1 MSLLPWARRLATL
14 QHTSPLIASIDNL
27 LKATAVSCTNALLS
41 GSSSPRASRLQ
52 HVKWHSAMPLP
63 QPHSDDEGS
72 CDTYQNGAPSILNR
86 LKWRET
92 LPSVEEVAKR
102 LRTLPPSSPR
112 GAVSSSK
119 IDKNRIGNQEEPTP
133 LSWQDIVQK
142 ARAAQAVGLLPEPTS
157 SVLTDTFGR
166 QHTYLRISLTEKC
179 NLRCLYCMPE
189 EGVDLSGKNELL
201 SVEEMH
207 RLASLF
213 ASAGVTK
220 IRLTGGEPTLRK
232 DLVDIVRS
240 ISSIKGIKDVGLTS
254 NGVTLGKNLE
264 ELKNA
269 GLNLL
274 NISLD
279 TLRPDRFEAM
289 TRRKGHS
296 RVLDTIYKAIELGYS
311 PVKVNVVVMRGV
323 NEDEISDFVE
333 LTKNS
338 SINVRFIEYMPFD
351 GNVWSSSK
359 MVPYKE
365 MMERAGA
372 KFGGAQ
378 ALERCMDASGEVAKN
393 YRLPGH
399 QGEISFISSMT
410 SKFCGECNR
419 VRLMADGNL
428 KVCLFGANE
437 VSLRD
442 ALRGGA
448 SDDDLHAVV
457 SAAVNRKKAAHAG
470 MFELAKTK
478 NRAMVKIGG

>member
-1 MSLLPWARRLATL
+1 MRS
-14 QHTSPLIASIDNL
+14 IASI
-27 LKATAVSCTNALLS
+27 
-41 GSSSPRASRLQ
+41 
-52 HVKWHSAMPLP
+52 
-63 QPHSDDEGS
+63 E
-72 CDTYQNGAPSILNR
+72 
-86 LKWRET
+86 
-92 LPSVEEVAKR
+92 
-102 LRTLPPSSPR
+102 
-112 GAVSSSK
+112 
-119 IDKNRIGNQEEPTP
+119 
-133 LSWQDIVQK
+133 
-142 ARAAQAVGLLPEPTS
+142 
-157 SVLTDTFGR
+157 
-166 QHTYLRISLTEKC
+166 
-179 NLRCLYCMPE
+179 
-189 EGVDLSGKNELL
+189 
-201 SVEEMH
+201 
-207 RLASLF
+207 
-213 ASAGVTK
+213 
-220 IRLTGGEPTLRK
+220 
-232 DLVDIVRS
+232 
-240 ISSIKGIKDVGLTS
+240 GIKDVGLTS

-279 TLRPDRFEAM
+279 TLRADRFEAM

-296 RVLDTIYKAIELGYS
+296 RVLDTIYKAVQLGYN

-323 NEDEISDFVE
+323 NDDEISDFVD
-333 LTKNS
+333 LTKDAP
-338 SINVRFIEYMPFD
+338 INVRFIEYMPFD

-365 MMERAGA
+365 MMERAGE

-378 ALERCMDASGEVAKN
+378 ALERCLDASGEVAKN
-393 YRLPGH
+393 YRLPRH

-410 SKFCGECNR
+410 SKFCGDCNR
-419 VRLMADGNL
+419 IRLMADGNL

-448 SDDDLHAVV
+448 SDHDLHAVV